1 MSGLGINIFIKQMYE
16 NERIEKDIAMELQ
29 DVLTIAMEAGEI
41 LLRNG
46 AETYRVEESISKIC
60 SGFGYSCET
69 IVLPTG
75 IFLTVRS
82 PQDETETSVRRIKVR
97 TLDLTKIDRI
107 NTFSRSLAE
116 HPISFEEAFRQL
128 DAIKS
133 SRSYPAWLRFI
144 CAATVTF
151 AYALLFGGNLT
162 DGLVVL
168 GIGAV
173 VYLMNLRM
181 VNMGY
186 LPFLTFFLVG
196 FVCSSLSLLSQL
208 IVSGTQV
215 YIMIISSVM
224 MYLPGMAMTNG
235 IRDLLAGDLVSG
247 LTRLG
252 EAVLTVLA
260 IGMGAGLAIS
270 IIPRVA

>member
-1 MSGLGINIFIKQMYE
+1 M
-16 NERIEKDIAMELQ
+16 AMELQ
-29 DVLTIAMEAGEI
+29 AVMRIAMEAGEI

-60 SGFGYSCET
+60 SGFGFSCET

-97 TLDLTKIDRI
+97 TLDLTKIDRV
-107 NTFSRSLAE
+107 NTFSRNLAA
-116 HPISFEEAFRQL
+116 HPIPFEEASKQL
-128 DAIKS
+128 DAIKAS
-133 SRSYPAWLRFI
+133 GDYPAWIRFI

-151 AYALLFGGNLT
+151 AYALLFGGSLK

-173 VYLMNLRM
+173 AYLLNLRM
-181 VNMGY
+181 VQSGY
-186 LPFLTFFLVG
+186 LPFLTFFSIG
-196 FVCSSLSLLSQL
+196 FICSFLSLLSQL
-208 IVSGTQV
+208 VVTGTQV

-235 IRDLLAGDLVSG
+235 VRDLLAGDLVSG

-260 IGMGAGLAIS
+260 IGMGAGLAIT
-270 IIPRVA
+270 IIPRLV

>member
-1 MSGLGINIFIKQMYE
+1 M
-16 NERIEKDIAMELQ
+16 DMELQ
-29 DVLTIAMEAGEI
+29 AIVHIAMEAGEI

-60 SGFGYSCET
+60 SGFGFSCET

-107 NTFSRSLAE
+107 NTFSRSLAA
-116 HPISFEEAFRQL
+116 HPISYEEAMRQL
-128 DAIKS
+128 EAIKA
-133 SRSYPAWLRFI
+133 SRCYPAWLRLI

-151 AYALLFGGNLT
+151 AYALLFGGT
-162 DGLVVL
+162 VKDGIVCFA
-168 GIGAV
+168 IGAV
-173 VYLMNLRM
+173 IFLLNLRM
-181 VNMGY
+181 VRSGY
-186 LPFLTFFLVG
+186 LPFLTFFAVG
-196 FVCSSLSLLSQL
+196 FICSFLSLLSQL
-208 IVSGTQV
+208 AVAGTQV

-224 MYLPGMAMTNG
+224 LYLPGMAMTNG
-235 IRDLLAGDLVSG
+235 VRDLLAGDLVSG

-270 IIPRVA
+270 IIPRLV